1 MTLLIGTIT
10 FICSLTIIFTCQ
22 SFISPSD
29 TFIETNTVKL
39 EELRER
45 RKEIAA
51 LEPIYCNT
59 ITAKNPTKRATI
71 SYKVVVI

>member
-1 MTLLIGTIT
+1 MLDVFMYRMIT
-10 FICSLTIIFTCQ
+10 VDRTHVVVVIDGI
-22 SFISPSD
+22 
-29 TFIETNTVKL
+29 NTVKL

-51 LEPIYCNT
+51 LEPIYSNT